1 MNLHLLDR
9 IVPNEDL
16 FIKKERDQG
25 QLQQNENGQQPAD
38 PKQQKRLQ
46 KEAEKA
52 RKKAEKAK
60 KKAEKKAEKAKQ
72 KELKKK
78 AKQQTMGSQQDGQ
91 AVNLSQR
98 TDATAEMQTIENQQQ
113 NANMETAS
121 LSVSTA
127 FLLGGALLLV
137 MASALFY
144 RKKQGQA

>member
-60 KKAEKKAEKAKQ
+60 KKAEKAKQ

-78 AKQQTMGSQQDGQ
+78 AKQQTMGRQQDGQ

-98 TDATAEMQTIENQQQ
+98 TDGTTEMQTIENQQQ

>member
-60 KKAEKKAEKAKQ
+60 KKAEKAKQ

-137 MASALFY
+137 MVSALFY

>member
-60 KKAEKKAEKAKQ
+60 KKAEKAKQ

>member
-60 KKAEKKAEKAKQ
+60 KKAEKAKQ

-78 AKQQTMGSQQDGQ
+78 AKQQTMGRQQDGQ